1 MQVSRPAV
9 SIVVPLYNKAS
20 YILRCLKS
28 IQRQTFTDFEVIV
41 VNDGSTDGSG
51 DLAAGLRDPRFTVTH
66 QDNQGSGAARNRGI
80 ALAQAGLIAFLDA
93 DDTWDENFL
102 AAIAGLAKEFPEAGV
117 FASGYRRC
125 FGRGLDRE
133 VTLRTPPGTHTRLLA
148 DYLSIG
154 RRGGCLTCSSVAIRR
169 DLLTRVGGFI
179 EGHPLGEDQDLWVRL
194 SLLAPIAYDS
204 RILAVYHSEANG
216 RICRVFENE
225 VPPIPPA
232 VYSLRV
238 LLSEGAVP
246 EDRRREMERHI
257 EWLLFNHVVKTLY
270 SASRSDI
277 KALLRAAPFKIL
289 RYQVGGGLISFAL
302 LFFPARVLAALKL
315 KTATFVWGLR
325 NPRVAGRLLNRV
337 DRLTGSALVV
347 RAVRSIKM
355 PEDLEPTLEP
365 LAANPPDVALTR
377 Q

>member
-154 RRGGCLTCSSVAIRR
+154 RRGGCQLLRLQFGEDEGVDRRSDLVFVFYGGDARLDWFAERPPVAGFRG
-169 DLLTRVGGFI
+169 DGGCFAGLLRGVHLF
-179 EGHPLGEDQDLWVRL
+179 LGE
-194 SLLAPIAYDS
+194 S
-204 RILAVYHSEANG
+204 
-216 RICRVFENE
+216 
-225 VPPIPPA
+225 
-232 VYSLRV
+232 
-238 LLSEGAVP
+238 
-246 EDRRREMERHI
+246 
-257 EWLLFNHVVKTLY
+257 
-270 SASRSDI
+270 
-277 KALLRAAPFKIL
+277 ALLD
-289 RYQVGGGLISFAL
+289 VGPDKLLIGGAELTAHRHFVG
-302 LFFPARVLAALKL
+302 FDHFP
-315 KTATFVWGLR
+315 
-325 NPRVAGRLLNRV
+325 
-337 DRLTGSALVV
+337 
-347 RAVRSIKM
+347 
-355 PEDLEPTLEP
+355 
-365 LAANPPDVALTR
+365 
-377 Q
+377 